1 MGEGMLDFGRYRALT
16 FDCYGTLIDWESGI
30 ARALRPVM
38 RAHGIEVSDSELM
51 GLYAEV
57 EREGKSGEY
66 RPYREVLRATVR
78 GISARLGFVP
88 SLTEV
93 ECLAESLGSWEPFP
107 DTIDALRRL
116 QSRYRLCIVSNVDDD
131 LFVGTA
137 RVLEVD
143 FDYIVTAEQAGSYKP
158 SHNNFRMAIER
169 MGFPKERVLHVAES
183 VKLDIEAAKSFGMDA
198 VWVNRHGGS
207 SQEGSA
213 SGNPAEGDSGADLEV
228 PDLKT
233 LADMMGL

>member
-1 MGEGMLDFGRYRALT
+1 MGEGMLDFSRYRALT

-30 ARALRPVM
+30 ASALRPVM
-38 RAHGIEVSDSELM
+38 RAHGIQVGDAELM
-51 GLYAEV
+51 GLYAEI
-57 EREGKSGEY
+57 EGEGKSGDY

-78 GISARLGFVP
+78 GICARLGFVP
-88 SLTEV
+88 SLSEV
-93 ECLAESLGSWEPFP
+93 ECLAESLGSWQPFP
-107 DTIDALRRL
+107 DTIDALRRF

-137 RVLEVD
+137 RVLEVEL
-143 FDYIVTAEQAGSYKP
+143 DYIVTAEQAGSYKP

-169 MGFPKERVLHVAES
+169 MGIPKERVLHVAES

-198 VWVNRHGGS
+198 VWVNRHSGS
-207 SQEGSA
+207 DLEGSA
-213 SGNPAEGDSGADLEV
+213 SGNPSDGESGADLEV

-233 LADMMGL
+233 LAELMGL